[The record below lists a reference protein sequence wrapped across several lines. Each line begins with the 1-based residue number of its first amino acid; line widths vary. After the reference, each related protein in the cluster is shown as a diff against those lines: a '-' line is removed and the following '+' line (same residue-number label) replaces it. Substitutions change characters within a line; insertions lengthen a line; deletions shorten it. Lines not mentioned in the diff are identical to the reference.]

1 MECRFLFDLPPHISY
16 NENDK
21 DGKNASGIQ
30 TGSVPESDS
39 RTVTFEIKL
48 KIIGYNTEEFKCLV
62 LSEQWKWKSR
72 SFARK

>member
-1 MECRFLFDLPPHISY
+1 MTWSFWRSTDELRILSADELRILFDLPLCIPY

-48 KIIGYNTEEFKCLV
+48 K
-62 LSEQWKWKSR
+62 S
-72 SFARK
+72 

>member
-1 MECRFLFDLPPHISY
+1 MSSIKLNRNTGWRKYAAEYRFLFDLPLRIPY

-21 DGKNASGIQ
+21 DGKNASVTQ

-48 KIIGYNTEEFKCLV
+48 K
-62 LSEQWKWKSR
+62 S
-72 SFARK
+72 

>member
-1 MECRFLFDLPPHISY
+1 MLWNVGFLFDLPPHIPY
-16 NENDK
+16 NEHDK

-48 KIIGYNTEEFKCLV
+48 K
-62 LSEQWKWKSR
+62 S
-72 SFARK
+72 